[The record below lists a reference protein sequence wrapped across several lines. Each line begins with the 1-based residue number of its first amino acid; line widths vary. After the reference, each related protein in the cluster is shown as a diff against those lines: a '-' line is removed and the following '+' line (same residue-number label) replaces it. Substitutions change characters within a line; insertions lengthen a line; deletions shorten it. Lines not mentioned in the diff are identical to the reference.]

1 MQEEGR
7 GGRIIAR
14 IICQW
19 TRIIQTFRQPFID
32 RWQVRLYTRLYGKD
46 TELNWIRKIISS
58 SIRVKNIR
66 IHEFLNIYNSWYIQW
81 QRFPNFFILF
91 FLIFIYIYLFFA
103 RWKKK
108 RKFIAY
114 SSYSEEFYDRI
125 RSSNLIGSLISLFP
139 STSACT
145 RFVIVYNSHGI
156 TIIDRSSNS
165 TVESQTIIT
174 RTLQL
179 QIIASRLRVWNAYR
193 AITESDT
200 VVSLET
206 YAPPLQPA
214 FTLSPRLTRYAH
226 RLNN

>member
-1 MQEEGR
+1 MRAG
-7 GGRIIAR
+7 
-14 IICQW
+14 
-19 TRIIQTFRQPFID
+19 
-32 RWQVRLYTRLYGKD
+32 
-46 TELNWIRKIISS
+46 
-58 SIRVKNIR
+58 
-66 IHEFLNIYNSWYIQW
+66 
-81 QRFPNFFILF
+81 
-91 FLIFIYIYLFFA
+91 
-103 RWKKK
+103 KKK
-108 RKFIAY
+108 ENSLLTPLSIQRNFTIE
-114 SSYSEEFYDRI
+114 SV
-125 RSSNLIGSLISLFP
+125 LIGSLISLFP

-206 YAPPLQPA
+206 YAPPA
-214 FTLSPRLTRYAH
+214 FTLSPFNAVCASLKQLAIDIQLESLAQ
-226 RLNN
+226 LNVWWRGGIVDRSDNRCNYPPI